1 MECSIC
7 ETGFNA
13 MRQPQCPRCIQISLY
28 SPRVQQAL
36 ALLER
41 EKQHTYAEA
50 VLRPGNDGVIA
61 ALPQD
66 ADWDAITVWVK
77 KHGWIKTQ
85 EELEI
90 ISARILAV
98 TEQAAQ
104 LRQQI
109 DDYKDHVARQ
119 KSIYA
124 RRKQELTHERKEL
137 EKQRSRLLDPMHA
150 ALRKTHQRLEKVH
163 MRTTEARTLLCQEAA
178 RLSGLKKS
186 KSRDGRSQYLLGGV
200 PLPDL
205 RALNGK
211 VEFGTSESGEK
222 LGQAHE
228 VASAAM
234 ENICRLLGNC
244 CHYLSVRLPSEIL
257 LPTNSFPYA
266 ALLPERVSYKM
277 KDLQYLDVLSS
288 RQSSPSAS
296 RLLDRNKA
304 QSSRPRILHLHR
316 PLHELFK
323 EDTKAFGLYIE
334 GIMLLAWDVA
344 WLCRSQGIDTL
355 NSFDDV
361 CAIGKNLYQ
370 LFLSPEVLRPLHDR
384 KPSSTPSKNERPTNT
399 ATATDFRFGAFSHGS
414 SYNSLVSPPGLLRME
429 KWRLASSARIVD
441 KLKSYYQNEISGAE
455 WDFISGGEWD
465 EAVDHDPPVFVGG
478 TPQKL
483 LDKTETAMSVMTLKP
498 SDDADDGTMDD
509 GKRKGSNGWM
519 KVRGRGVN
527 E

>member
-7 ETGFNA
+7 GRGFNKK
-13 MRQPQCPRCIQISLY
+13 RQPQCPRCIQISLY
-28 SPRVQQAL
+28 SPRIQQTV

-61 ALPQD
+61 SLPQD

-77 KHGWIKTQ
+77 KFGWIKSR
-85 EELEI
+85 EEQEI
-90 ISARILAV
+90 IEARICII
-98 TEQAAQ
+98 TEQAAE

-109 DDYKDHVARQ
+109 DDYKDYVARQ
-119 KSIYA
+119 KTINA
-124 RRKQELTHERKEL
+124 KRRQELTHESREL
-137 EKQRSRLLDPMHA
+137 EKQRSRLLDPMRA
-150 ALRKTHQRLEKVH
+150 ALRKTYQRLEKVH
-163 MRTTEARTLLCQEAA
+163 ARTTEARILLCQEAA
-178 RLSGLKKS
+178 RLSGLKKC
-186 KSRDGRSQYLLGGV
+186 KSRDGRAQYWLSGV
-200 PLPDL
+200 PIPDL

-234 ENICRLLGNC
+234 DNICRLLGNC
-244 CHYLSVRLPSEIL
+244 CHYLSIRLPSEIL
-257 LPTNSFPYA
+257 LPTSNFPYA
-266 ALLPERVSYKM
+266 ALLPERASYKM
-277 KDLQYLDVLSS
+277 KDLQYPDVVSS

-296 RLLDRNKA
+296 RLLDRKKA

-323 EDTKAFGLYIE
+323 EDTKAFGFYIE
-334 GIMLLAWDVA
+334 GVMLLAWDVA

-370 LFLSPEVLRPLHDR
+370 LFLSPDISRQVLDR
-384 KPSSTPSKNERPTNT
+384 KPSFTASRNERPKSTVS
-399 ATATDFRFGAFSHGS
+399 ASDFRFGVFSHGS
-414 SYNSLVSPPGLLRME
+414 SHNSLVSHPGLLRME

-441 KLKSYYQNEISGAE
+441 KLKSYFQNEISGAE

-465 EAVDHDPPVFVGG
+465 EAEDHDRPVLVGG
-478 TPQKL
+478 TLQTL
-483 LDKTETAMSVMTLKP
+483 VDKAETAMSVMTLKP
-498 SDDADDGTMDD
+498 SDDADGGMSGD
-509 GKRKGSNGWM
+509 GKRKGSSGWM
-519 KVRGRGVN
+519 KVRGRGD
-527 E
+527 EK